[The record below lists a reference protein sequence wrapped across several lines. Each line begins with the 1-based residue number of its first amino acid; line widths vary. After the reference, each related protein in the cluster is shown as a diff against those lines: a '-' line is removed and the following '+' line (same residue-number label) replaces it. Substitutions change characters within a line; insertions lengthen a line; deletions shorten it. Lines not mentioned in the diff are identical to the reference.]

1 MPRLPR
7 FLLSQSYYHII
18 ARGNNRNIIFKE
30 KEDFILYLDL
40 ISKYKKEHSFDLY
53 HYCLMPNHIHFLIQT
68 NKATDFPVF
77 MKRLNLSYYHYF
89 RKKYGW
95 TGYFWQ
101 NRFKSKPVGKD
112 EYFIQC
118 GKYIEL
124 NPTRANI
131 VKDPQEY
138 SYSSYSHYAQG
149 KESKLLTDNFFY
161 QGLGKDKKERQLS
174 YEKLVIDRTIK
185 KTYNKDIWG
194 SDNQRYME
202 KRKINR
208 RLRQIVTNSQK

>member
-30 KEDFILYLDL
+30 KEDFVFYLGL
-40 ISKYKKEHSFDLY
+40 IAKYKKEHLFNLY

-68 NKATDFPVF
+68 NKATDLPIF

-138 SYSSYSHYAQG
+138 PYSSYNHYAQG
-149 KESKLLTDNFFY
+149 KEKR
-161 QGLGKDKKERQLS
+161 ERQLN
-174 YEKLVIDRTIK
+174 YQELLIDKTIK
-185 KTYNKDIWG
+185 RTYNKNIWG
-194 SDNQRYME
+194 SDSQRYIE
-202 KRKINR
+202 KRKIKR
-208 RLRQIVTNSQK
+208 KLSQTIKND

>member
-7 FLLSQSYYHII
+7 FLLSQSYYHIV

-40 ISKYKKEHSFDLY
+40 INKYKKEHSFDLY

-68 NKATDFPVF
+68 NKATDLPVF

-131 VKDPQEY
+131 VKDPKEY

-149 KESKLLTDNFFY
+149 KENKLLTEDFFY
-161 QGLGKDKKERQLS
+161 QGLGKDKKERQLN
-174 YEKLVIDRTIK
+174 YQKLVIDKVIK
-185 KTYNKDIWG
+185 RTYNKDIWG

-202 KRKINR
+202 QRKIKRKLN
-208 RLRQIVTNSQK
+208 LNVKND

>member
-18 ARGNNRNIIFKE
+18 ARGNNKNVIFKE
-30 KEDFILYLDL
+30 KEDFIFYLNL
-40 ISKYKKEHSFDLY
+40 INKYKKEHPFDLY

-68 NKATDFPVF
+68 NKATDFSVF
-77 MKRLNLSYYHYF
+77 MKRLSLSYYHYF
-89 RKKYGW
+89 KKKYGW
-95 TGYFWQ
+95 VGYFWQ

-131 VKDPQEY
+131 VKDTKEH
-138 SYSSYSHYAQG
+138 SHSSYNHYAQG
-149 KESKLLTDNFFY
+149 KEDKLLTDDFFY
-161 QGLGKDKKERQLS
+161 EGLGKDKKERQLN
-174 YEKLVIDRTIK
+174 YQKLLIDRTIK
-185 KTYNKDIWG
+185 RTYNKNIWG
-194 SDNQRYME
+194 SDNQRYIE
-202 KRKINR
+202 QRKIKR
-208 RLRQIVTNSQK
+208 RLG